1 MLLNT
6 CFPENPTSLNSMSDS
21 RSVYSYVVRTEARD
35 VVMFQRTIY
44 IEGSAADGFRLLAKI
59 DEEDTAIDLSEILL
73 EDAMSSDDPGDV
85 SISEDVVDGFGHV
98 LGQAVARQIVALTPD
113 LPSSKQAELGLACI
127 VRSLG
132 APFTEEANEGAAQ
145 YRFDHCP
152 LCDASDRTGIE
163 EVDLAHRGLSA
174 LLETT
179 IGTIHP
185 GQGVSM
191 PRGKN
196 DEHVFALA

>member
-1 MLLNT
+1 MSA
-6 CFPENPTSLNSMSDS
+6 PNSPP
-21 RSVYSYVVRTEARD
+21 VYSYVVRTEARD

-44 IEGSAADGFRLLAKI
+44 LEGDASDGFRLLAKI

-85 SISEDVVDGFGHV
+85 SISENVVDGFGHV

-113 LPSSKQAELGLACI
+113 LSSSKQAELALAGI

-132 APFTEEANEGAAQ
+132 APYTEALSEGTTQ

-163 EVDLAHRGLSA
+163 EVDLAHRALSA
-174 LLETT
+174 LVVTT
-179 IGTIHP
+179 IGAIHP
-185 GQGVSM
+185 DRVVSM

-196 DEHVFALA
+196 DEHVFGLA